1 MDQLQ
6 QVLARGTKKGRL
18 YALEE
23 NVIQAMIVTRS
34 SKASSEVWHQHMGH
48 PQTKSIKLLQ
58 DKNFIEMPIEMV
70 SFSTSDASCETSKI
84 DHQTKS
90 WKENTANQSSN
101 SKKCNHCPCTT
112 EQRNQFSGE
121 ERIYASCNTN
131 QNTEASCVNPIGT
144 PTVVAAKISIIAAST
159 NDQNIVITTE
169 TPTNVALGASGHN
182 SNIATTIGT
191 LSQIEFTSSYKHA
204 NGQHTD
210 NKGTHMITRSKL
222 KKDPSLK
229 SQMVT
234 FAATRSNDNNIIS
247 DLISTLSSEFSLKDL
262 GSLHYFREQWNMES
276 GFSRQSSLRLTSFC
290 DADWAGCTNIRRSTS
305 GYCIFLGANCI
316 SWSSKRQPTVSR
328 SSAEAEYRSFAS
340 SAVEITWLTFLLRDI
355 GIRLCEPPQLLCGN
369 LNALHMIVNPVFHAH
384 SKHIELDYHYVP
396 EKVASGVLIT
406 HFLPSS
412 LQVANIFTK
421 ALPKTSFQVF
431 RFKLGVHKLP
441 LTSLR
446 GADKGNSNSASIQSM
461 PK

>member
-1 MDQLQ
+1 MSSLLLWSSQVLPLVRSLGLVHHLSENRLASEEIMDTETKETHDQSIETWSHNDGLLTSWLLGFMTEEVMLLLDGTKTTYDVWNFLEEKLLPMTKEKENRFDYSYQSEEIPQALAAMALNEEDKDPNFYVDSGAITHIANDPEFSLTVFFIMDQLQ

-182 SNIATTIGT
+182 SNIATTTGT

-204 NGQHTD
+204 NK
-210 NKGTHMITRSKL
+210 NKHVG
-222 KKDPSLK
+222 PSLQNK
-229 SQMVT
+229 STGHSADDEVP
-234 FAATRSNDNNIIS
+234 NINKQIVVDIS
-247 DLISTLSSEFSLKDL
+247 S
-262 GSLHYFREQWNMES
+262 
-276 GFSRQSSLRLTSFC
+276 
-290 DADWAGCTNIRRSTS
+290 
-305 GYCIFLGANCI
+305 
-316 SWSSKRQPTVSR
+316 P
-328 SSAEAEYRSFAS
+328 
-340 SAVEITWLTFLLRDI
+340 
-355 GIRLCEPPQLLCGN
+355 
-369 LNALHMIVNPVFHAH
+369 
-384 SKHIELDYHYVP
+384 
-396 EKVASGVLIT
+396 
-406 HFLPSS
+406 
-412 LQVANIFTK
+412 
-421 ALPKTSFQVF
+421 
-431 RFKLGVHKLP
+431 
-441 LTSLR
+441 
-446 GADKGNSNSASIQSM
+446 
-461 PK
+461 